1 MANQY
6 SESDIRRQL
15 SGRQGRDARGRF
27 QSLKPEQR
35 LSAVRAS
42 QVISPT
48 SGDEPPPI
56 GMAEAAGQTQPS
68 PLMVS
73 AAALLRE
80 AKNLSIDAQFAESR
94 EAKEIYAKIQVIRKL
109 AQRSADSAGVTAK
122 LDEAIKPVEE
132 QLRKK
137 ASFGEFIRERIQ
149 EFRKTL
155 PERLLSRIPVVGGLL
170 GGFMRQR
177 REAQEQMGE
186 YERNILRRGTG
197 SIGGFGGGMRGGLD
211 ALGERE
217 KQFETRQ
224 GATFPTKTIEAI
236 YKEVVSI
243 RKSVDKIARVS
254 GGGGGGGILD
264 SLKNRFFGRRSR
276 IGRLFRRGRIAARRM
291 MRGLRRGGGRLLGGI
306 GRAARAVGR
315 GVGSAAR
322 AVGGGIGRAAGAV
335 GRGVGTAANAVGSV
349 ASSAA
354 SGAGSWM
361 SSAWNW
367 TKNAASSLNPTN
379 ALKGAVK
386 SGAGKIAKAVVS
398 LPGLGALISGAIGAL
413 DIMGIKNDATLTPEE
428 KKDRIGRTLV
438 GTLGSAI
445 GSVIGGAAGTAIPI
459 PGLGTIIGAMGGAW
473 VGENLAGM
481 LADAVGGTGI
491 YDMVS
496 SIPGIGSMISVDEG
510 TLGTEAGA
518 GAEGTVTA
526 PATPNTTVGKMANQY
541 AAEQDALQDAT
552 ASAVSGPASSPTVN
566 TANVKSNVTNNINN
580 FNDDL
585 RIRNNEP
592 TIRTMQAASHVF

>member
-1 MANQY
+1 
-6 SESDIRRQL
+6 
-15 SGRQGRDARGRF
+15 
-27 QSLKPEQR
+27 
-35 LSAVRAS
+35 
-42 QVISPT
+42 
-48 SGDEPPPI
+48 
-56 GMAEAAGQTQPS
+56 
-68 PLMVS
+68 MVS
-73 AAALLRE
+73 ASALLRE
-80 AKNLSIDAQFAESR
+80 AKNLSIDAQFAESQ
-94 EAKEIYAKIQVIRKL
+94 EAKQIYGKIQVIRKL
-109 AQRSADSAGVTAK
+109 AQRSTDSASVTAK
-122 LDEAIKPVEE
+122 LDEVIKPVEE

-137 ASFGEFIRERIQ
+137 ASFGEFLRERIQ

-155 PERLLSRIPVVGGLL
+155 PERLISRIPIVGGLL

-217 KQFETRQ
+217 RQFETRQ

-236 YKEVVSI
+236 YKEVVAI

-254 GGGGGGGILD
+254 GGGEGGGILD

-291 MRGLRRGGGRLLGGI
+291 MRGLRRGGGRILGGI

-315 GVGSAAR
+315 GVGSAAK

-335 GRGVGTAANAVGSV
+335 GRGVGTAAKAVGSV

-379 ALKGAVK
+379 AIKGAVK

-428 KKDRIGRTLV
+428 KKDQIGRTLV

-473 VGENLAGM
+473 VGENLASM

-496 SIPGIGSMISVDEG
+496 SIPGIGSLISVDEG
-510 TLGTEAGA
+510 TLGTETGA